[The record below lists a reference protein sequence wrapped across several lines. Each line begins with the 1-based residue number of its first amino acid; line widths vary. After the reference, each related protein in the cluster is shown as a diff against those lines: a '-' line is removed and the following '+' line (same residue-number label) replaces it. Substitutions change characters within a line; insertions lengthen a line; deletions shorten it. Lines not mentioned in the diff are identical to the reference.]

1 MGDDGVI
8 RRYRVETWIGYP
20 NKDVC
25 VMAKNDS
32 QAKYLAWK
40 KLKEN
45 GMVGGSFKDF
55 FTYACPVVQRMGTM
69 ENETV

>member
-1 MGDDGVI
+1 MTDKGI
-8 RRYRVETWIGYP
+8 SYRYHVETWIGYL

-25 VMAKNDS
+25 VVAKNDK

-40 KLKEN
+40 KLKAN
-45 GMVGGSFKDF
+45 GTVDGSFKDF
-55 FTYACPVVQRMGTM
+55 FTYACPVVQRIGAM